1 MLHDASGRAWR
12 QTCFVPAA
20 AALED
25 TEVAV
30 SVLGRFVS
38 TGNFSFRQAAREPA
52 LHIVTAGVGEIHANG
67 KIFVARAGSVFTF
80 APGEEVWYHD
90 RPGQPWS
97 YTWINFVGRRAA
109 ELAARLGGSATTWA
123 RDDLAVAVAAGICD
137 EIEAA
142 YRSEEYSWCYPTL
155 AAWRLLDGLSPRAT
169 GAERERHVAAAV
181 RGILDAQFAAP
192 LKLGSLARQLRVDRS
207 TVFRQFLHLYGC
219 TPKTYLDRVRLDH
232 AAALLRGGHRSV
244 ADTARACGY
253 ASAQRFAKAFAQ
265 RFGAPP
271 SRFRA

>member
-1 MLHDASGRAWR
+1 MLHDASGRTWR

-38 TGNFSFRQAAREPA
+38 TGNFAFRQASRVPA
-52 LHIVTAGVGEIHANG
+52 LHIVTQGTGEVHVNG
-67 KIFVARAGSVFTF
+67 KVFVARPGSVFGF
-80 APGEEVWYHD
+80 APDEEVWYHD
-90 RPGQPWS
+90 RPGKPWT

-109 ELAARLGGSATTWA
+109 ELSARLGGSDHTWC
-123 RDDLAVAVAAGICD
+123 RDDLAVAVAHGICD

-142 YRSEEYSWCYPTL
+142 YRSEEYSWCFPTL

-192 LKLGSLARQLRVDRS
+192 LKLGTLARQLRVDRS
-207 TVFRQFLHLYGC
+207 TVFRQFHRLYGS
-219 TPKTYLDRVRLDH
+219 TPKAYLDRVRLDH
-232 AAALLRGGHRSV
+232 AAVLLRDGTRTV

-265 RFGAPP
+265 RFGTPP